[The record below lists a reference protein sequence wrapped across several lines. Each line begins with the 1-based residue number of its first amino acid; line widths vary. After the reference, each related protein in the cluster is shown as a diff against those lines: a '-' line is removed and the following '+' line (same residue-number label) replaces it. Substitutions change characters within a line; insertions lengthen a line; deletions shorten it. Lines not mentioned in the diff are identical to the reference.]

1 MVDHIQLV
9 KVLHVNAL
17 VDGYQDTID
26 HFRDLFGGE
35 LHLEQPAI
43 DEVETA
49 LMTIGGTLFEWFAP
63 VSVSHRGQGRLLGR
77 YGDHYLGMEY
87 QVPDLAEARAV
98 VESKG
103 VRILREQ
110 PNVFFTHPRDCFG
123 VSWEIFAGD
132 FFAPPDGT
140 APLLATEFG
149 PNYWSDEHPLGITGL
164 ARWSAAVDDLDAAT
178 AWYEDFLGASVLYRE
193 PRPRAVA
200 KAVGLS
206 AGDTV
211 LELISPTGDGPVQ
224 HYLDRYTQH
233 MRATTFAVRSIEQV
247 QEYFATRGI
256 TLVDG
261 DAPGARAI
269 PPERNHG
276 LLFEFTE

>member
-1 MVDHIQLV
+1 MADHMQLV

-17 VDGYQDTID
+17 VGGYQGTID

-35 LHLEQPAI
+35 LHFEQPAI

-63 VSVSHRGQGRLLGR
+63 VAISHRGQGRLLGI

-87 QVPDLAEARAV
+87 QVADLAEARAV
-98 VESKG
+98 VVSKG
-103 VRILREQ
+103 VRILREEER
-110 PNVFFTHPRDCFG
+110 VFFTHPRDCFG

-132 FFAPPDGT
+132 FFAPRDDVTPSLT
-140 APLLATEFG
+140 SAFG
-149 PNYWSDEHPLGITGL
+149 SGYWSDEHPLGITGL

-178 AWYEDFLGASVLYRE
+178 AWYEDFLGEGVLYRE
-193 PRPRAVA
+193 PRPNTVA
-200 KAVGLS
+200 EAVGLP

-211 LELISPTGDGPVQ
+211 MELISPTGDGPVRR
-224 HYLDRYTQH
+224 YLDHYTQH
-233 MRATTFAVRSIEQV
+233 MRATTFSVRSMDRVEK
-247 QEYFATRGI
+247 YFAERGI

-269 PPERNHG
+269 PPEQNHG